1 MERAT
6 LARPYAEALGKLA
19 AETGAWDAWSQRLAL
34 ISLIAGDA
42 QIQDLSANPSIPAAR
57 VAEVVLAVC
66 GGKLG
71 AEGDNLARLLVE
83 NKRLN
88 LLPEIVALFE
98 ALKAEQEGELAAHI
112 TSAFPLDAGQMS
124 GLVARLEGKFGRKVN
139 ATQSLDEAL
148 IGGVVIQVGD
158 EVMDASVRGGLEA
171 LAVTL
176 KA

>member
-6 LARPYAEALGKLA
+6 LARPYAEAVGKLA
-19 AETGAWDAWSQRLAL
+19 ADAGAWDAWSQRLAL
-34 ISLIAGDA
+34 LGMVAGDV
-42 QIQDLSANPSIPAAR
+42 QIQDLAANPSIPGTR

-66 GGKLG
+66 ADKLG
-71 AEGDNLARLLVE
+71 AEGENLARLLVE

-88 LLPEIVALFE
+88 LLPEITALFE

-112 TSAFPLDAGQMS
+112 TSAFPLDAVQMAS
-124 GLVARLEGKFGRKVN
+124 LVARLEGKFGRKVN
-139 ATQSLDEAL
+139 ATQSQDEAL